1 MSGDVI
7 DREYDLNA
15 VTHGEDHADSDG
27 AGVPHGALLLRFTEA
42 VLSADAKTLAQARR
56 ELREALGDAAFCDAA
71 ATVASFNAVVKLAD
85 GTGIPLEDCKAEAT
99 KDLRADL
106 GLDRLRR

>member
-1 MSGDVI
+1 MI
-7 DREYDLNA
+7 DRDYDLNA
-15 VTHGEDHADSDG
+15 VTHDEGHAEKEG
-27 AGVPHGALLLRFTEA
+27 AGVPHGALLLRFAEA
-42 VLSADAKTLAQARR
+42 VLSADAKTLAQARH
-56 ELREALGDAAFCDAA
+56 ELRDALGDAAFCDAA

-85 GTGIPLEDCKAEAT
+85 GTGIPLEDYKEEAT